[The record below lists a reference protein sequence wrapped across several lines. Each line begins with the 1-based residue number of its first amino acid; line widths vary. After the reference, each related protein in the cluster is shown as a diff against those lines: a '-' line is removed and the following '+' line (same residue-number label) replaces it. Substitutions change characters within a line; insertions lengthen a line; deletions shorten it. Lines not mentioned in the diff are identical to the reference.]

1 MAMEPEPPGAACYAG
16 AQHPCCAGA
25 NRGTISMR
33 VGKPSAIMFIISA
46 VLAALAVL
54 AMLTSIPV
62 VDGHEFLFMFAAWA
76 VLALSTVIRGL

>member
-1 MAMEPEPPGAACYAG
+1 
-16 AQHPCCAGA
+16 
-25 NRGTISMR
+25 MR

-54 AMLTSIPV
+54 STLTSLPV
-62 VDGHEFLFMFAAWA
+62 VAGHEFIFMFLAWA

>member
-1 MAMEPEPPGAACYAG
+1 
-16 AQHPCCAGA
+16 
-25 NRGTISMR
+25 MR
-33 VGKPSAIMFIISA
+33 VGKPSAIMFVISA

-62 VDGHEFLFMFAAWA
+62 VDGHEFIFMFLAWA

>member
-1 MAMEPEPPGAACYAG
+1 
-16 AQHPCCAGA
+16 
-25 NRGTISMR
+25 MR

-54 AMLTSIPV
+54 ASLTTIPV
-62 VDGHEFLFMFAAWA
+62 VDGNEFIFMFLAWA

>member
-1 MAMEPEPPGAACYAG
+1 
-16 AQHPCCAGA
+16 
-25 NRGTISMR
+25 MR

-54 AMLTSIPV
+54 SMLTPLPV
-62 VDGHEFLFMFAAWA
+62 VSGNEFIFMFLAWA